1 MPRIGPSRLTPP
13 GRSVY
18 GVVRSAA
25 AAACAPALTYGWARP
40 SPLGIVA
47 VRAVTARTPQG
58 RGAISSWPSA
68 MEERTTRTQRRRTM
82 PDDQPLSPPYDPKKY
97 RLGTL
102 CKRGHVYG
110 GARHADGSPGSLREL
125 AGSNCVVCKA

>member
-1 MPRIGPSRLTPP
+1 
-13 GRSVY
+13 
-18 GVVRSAA
+18 
-25 AAACAPALTYGWARP
+25 
-40 SPLGIVA
+40 
-47 VRAVTARTPQG
+47 
-58 RGAISSWPSA
+58 
-68 MEERTTRTQRRRTM
+68 M

-125 AGSNCVVCKA
+125 AGSNCVVCKAEYARRYWLRAAATPVKHEETATYDDRCSQ